1 MHPADQPDPF
11 DDQLD
16 SYLDETMSVDDRAAF
31 EKTLE
36 SDEERRREIESL
48 RSALRLVRELPNE
61 APPSRFLWAV
71 QHRIRRRTRG
81 RYFAYWKEPS
91 MVLEAAVCAVL
102 IFLTAALYLVGAAPK
117 PVAAPGDTSA
127 AVSSRVTLAPADRRF
142 VENWGTIDLVV
153 TSIVG
158 SDLDIQLEVA
168 ALRFDDF
175 RRAVA
180 SHPRMTLQEPTIFR
194 RGAAVSVT
202 VRALAGPMVSASP

>member
-1 MHPADQPDPF
+1 MRPADQPDPF

-16 SYLDETMSVDDRAAF
+16 SYLDETMSVDERAAF

-36 SDEERRREIESL
+36 TDHDRRREIESL
-48 RSALRLVRELPNE
+48 RSALRLVRELPHE
-61 APPSRFLWAV
+61 APPSRFMWAV
-71 QHRIRRRTRG
+71 QQRIRRRTRG

-102 IFLTAALYLVGAAPK
+102 IFLSAALYLVGGFPK
-117 PVAAPGDTSA
+117 PAPAPGDAA
-127 AVSSRVTLAPADRRF
+127 AVESSRVTLAPADRRF
-142 VENWGTIDLVV
+142 VENWGHIDLVV

-168 ALRFDDF
+168 APRFDDF

-194 RGAAVSVT
+194 RGKAVSVT
-202 VRALAGPMVSASP
+202 VRALAGPMIPSAP